1 MDDSTSALDME
12 TEYSI
17 EKAIEKRKG
26 ITKFIIAHRIS
37 AVKNADEILYFED
50 GKIVERG
57 NHKELMKHRGRYY
70 ETYREQY
77 QGYEDSLEKEVI

>member
-12 TEYSI
+12 TEYYI
-17 EKAIEKRKG
+17 EKAIERRKG

-50 GKIVERG
+50 GRIVERG
-57 NHKELMKHRGRYY
+57 NHKELIKHHGRYY
-70 ETYREQY
+70 ETYCEQY
-77 QGYEDSLEKEVI
+77 QDYENALEKEVI